1 MSIVL
6 FVIALLAIVGGVI
19 AALAQKLRDESAVWP
34 GIVLAVGIV
43 VMLLDCF
50 SIVPARSVGVQ
61 TSFGKTVD
69 TLEPGLHFVRPW
81 SSVDTWDSSI
91 QTVKY
96 DGGSNDQKPLLIRIK
111 NQTTSTVNITLQW
124 RLTEN
129 ADITKL
135 YKDYREF
142 AKIQKNVVTPYLQS
156 ALNEVFEE
164 FDPLASITGTG
175 DQLVQLSDL
184 AKLAFPKVQAA
195 LPPGIEVVSLTLP
208 NVVYDPVVQDNIN
221 KIIAAA
227 AATKQAEQQEKTAG
241 AIAAAAKLLSQSGD
255 LTPAALYQNC
265 LSMVERLLTAG
276 HELPAGFTCGAPPTT
291 VIPAK

>member
-1 MSIVL
+1 MSIII
-6 FVIALLAIVGGVI
+6 FVVALLAVIGGLI
-19 AALAQKLRDESAVWP
+19 AAIAQGLREESQ
-34 GIVLAVGIV
+34 GIPVAVLAVGV
-43 VMLLDCF
+43 VLMLLDCF

-69 TLEPGLHFVRPW
+69 TLEPGLHLVRPW

-96 DGGSNDQKPLLIRIK
+96 DGGNNDQKPLLIRIK
-111 NQTTSTVNITLQW
+111 NQTTSTVNVTLQW

-156 ALNEVFEE
+156 ALNEVFETY
-164 FDPLASITGTG
+164 DPLASITGDGT
-175 DQLVQLSDL
+175 QLVQLSDL
-184 AKLAFPKVQAA
+184 AKLALPAIQKL
-195 LPPGIEVVSLTLP
+195 LPPGIEAIALTLP
-208 NVVYDPVVQDNIN
+208 NVIYDPVVQDNIN

-227 AATKQAEQQEKTAG
+227 AATKQAEQQEKTAA